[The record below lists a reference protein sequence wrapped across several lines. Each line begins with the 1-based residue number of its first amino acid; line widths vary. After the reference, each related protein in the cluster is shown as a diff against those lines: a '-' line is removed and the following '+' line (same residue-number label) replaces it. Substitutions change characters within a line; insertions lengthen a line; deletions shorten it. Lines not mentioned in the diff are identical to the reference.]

1 MPSGNEPDLPVQFR
15 TKIRVEFCDTD
26 MAGIVHFSNFYRYME
41 KAEGEFFRSL
51 GLTLVTRNEDGS
63 AVGWP
68 RVSSSCSFK
77 APTTYDDELD
87 VAISVYRIGVK
98 SLTMRFE
105 FTRDDTLIAKGQVKT
120 AYCLFKPGE
129 PIQALEIPQTWSK
142 MIENARPDAIE
153 S

>member
-1 MPSGNEPDLPVQFR
+1 MPAPQEDLPVQFR
-15 TKIRVEFCDTD
+15 TIIRVEFCDTD

-41 KAEGEFFRSL
+41 RAEGQFFRSL

-77 APTTYDDELD
+77 APTSYDDELD

-105 FTRDDTLIAKGQVKT
+105 FSRGDTLIAKGQLKT

-129 PIQALEIPQTWSK
+129 PIQALEIPESWSR
-142 MIENARPDAIE
+142 MIQDARADSTA